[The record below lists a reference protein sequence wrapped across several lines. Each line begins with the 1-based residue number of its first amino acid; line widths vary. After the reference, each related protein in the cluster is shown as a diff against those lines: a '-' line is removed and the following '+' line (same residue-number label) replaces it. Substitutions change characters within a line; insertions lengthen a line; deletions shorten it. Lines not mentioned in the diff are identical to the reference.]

1 MHKGQ
6 IKMSMNQYE
15 SMMAT
20 ATDKLREYQD
30 IISAIKTALRKNRT
44 AANKVLEINEILKRL

>member
-1 MHKGQ
+1 
-6 IKMSMNQYE
+6 
-15 SMMAT
+15 MMAT
-20 ATDKLREYQD
+20 ATDKLREYQN

>member
-44 AANKVLEINEILKRL
+44 AANKVLEINEILKHL

>member
-1 MHKGQ
+1 MRKGQ

-20 ATDKLREYQD
+20 ATDKLREYQN